1 MTASRRWLA
10 LGAAVLAIASLLP
23 PAATYAKHYV
33 FAEALQF
40 GVFAIATPALLVLG
54 APWRLLGLSRRAP
67 AQPAQSAQSAGGG
80 TEPAGQ
86 KLGGAS
92 SADVLATPRRRPAIR
107 AGGFLLLFAGV
118 SIAWRLPVTVDALA
132 RQGALTVLELVTLA
146 AAGTA
151 LWLELVESPP
161 HTPRLTHLQRAVFAT
176 LAMWITWVLA
186 YVLGF
191 SHVAWFRAYAHAAGK
206 GLSAVADQEIATGT
220 LWAVAAL
227 CFIPV
232 IFVSMMVWLTDT
244 EDPDDELR
252 RVVRSPRIAAVRG
265 WGNQAR

>member
-23 PAATYAKHYV
+23 PAATYARQYV

-40 GVFAIATPALLVLG
+40 AVFAIVTPALLVLG
-54 APWRLLGLSRRAP
+54 APWRLLRVSRR
-67 AQPAQSAQSAGGG
+67 QPAQGAQPTGSGAA
-80 TEPAGQ
+80 PVHQ
-86 KLGGAS
+86 KPGGAS
-92 SADVLATPRRRPAIR
+92 SAGRLALTWRRPAIR

-118 SIAWRLPVTVDALA
+118 SVAWRLPVTVDALA

-151 LWLELVESPP
+151 FWLELVESPP
-161 HTPRLTHLQRAVFAT
+161 HAPRLTHLQRAVFAT
-176 LAMWITWVLA
+176 LAMWITWVHA

-191 SHVAWFRAYAHAAGK
+191 SHVAWFHAYAHAAGT
-206 GLSAVADQEIATGT
+206 GMSAVADQEIATGT

-227 CFIPV
+227 SFIPV
-232 IFVSMMVWLTDT
+232 IFASMVVWLTDT

-252 RVVRSPRIAAVRG
+252 TVVRPRIAAVRG
-265 WGNQAR
+265 WGNQSRS